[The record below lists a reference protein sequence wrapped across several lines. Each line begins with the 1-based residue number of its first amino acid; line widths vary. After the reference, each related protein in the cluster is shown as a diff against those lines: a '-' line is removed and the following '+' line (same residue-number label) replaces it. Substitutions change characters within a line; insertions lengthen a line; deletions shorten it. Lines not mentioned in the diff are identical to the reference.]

1 MEAVARLRSLLQR
14 LLEVVVMVLLAAMA
28 TLVVVAVVFRSA
40 GASLAWYDEV
50 AAIALTWITY
60 YGAALAALK
69 RSHIGVPDL
78 VRAVGPKARIAM
90 LALAEACV
98 IGFFVALAWFGW
110 QVFHVLEGSGLVS
123 LPNVPVQ
130 WGQSVIPI
138 GAMLF
143 VIAQLLSL
151 PEAWRR
157 ALAPPPRAELR
168 EGASQ

>member
-1 MEAVARLRSLLQR
+1 METVARLRSLMQR

-28 TLVVVAVVFRSA
+28 CLVIVAVIFRSS

-69 RSHIGVPDL
+69 RLHIGVPDL
-78 VRAVGPKARIAM
+78 VRAVGRRARIVM
-90 LALAEACV
+90 LVAAEACV
-98 IGFFVALAWFGW
+98 VGFFATLAWLGW
-110 QVFHVLEGSGLVS
+110 HVFDVLEGSGLVS
-123 LPNVPVQ
+123 LPNVSAQ
-130 WGQSVIPI
+130 WAQSVIPI
-138 GAMLF
+138 GAVLF
-143 VIAQLLSL
+143 VVAQLLSL

-157 ALAPPPRAELR
+157 ALAPAPPPDVA